1 MASGSKL
8 IYKERLDFD
17 EKDSTRLSYDVV
29 FRQPEIEREQQ
40 EAEEEA
46 NREEL
51 QQALEEQEQQWQQR
65 LEQVRQQA
73 QQEGYERGLQEG
85 QQQAHQMVQE
95 RLTVFEQALDQ
106 AGNKVEAVV
115 EQLAPGVTSMIF
127 EVAEKVIGIPLNHSQ
142 LRERVR
148 REVRATLDRLDES
161 LRIQVYVSPNDF
173 ESIQQITNQYQNR
186 NIHVQADDTLQ
197 PGEYFVET
205 NQEAVVRNFQ
215 KALRDMRDDLRVEDW
230 RELTDDDDGNEN

>member
-29 FRQPEIEREQQ
+29 FRQPEIEREEV
-40 EAEEEA
+40 EAEEKA
-46 NREEL
+46 NLEEL
-51 QQALEEQEQQWQQR
+51 QQAVEENDRQWQQR
-65 LEQVRQQA
+65 LEEVRSQA
-73 QQEGYERGLQEG
+73 QKEGYQRGLQEG
-85 QQQAHQMVQE
+85 QQQARQIIQE
-95 RLTVFEQALDQ
+95 RLGTFQQALDD
-106 AGNKVEAVV
+106 AGNKVEQLVS
-115 EQLAPGVTSMIF
+115 ELAPGVTTMIF
-127 EVAEKVIGIPLNHSQ
+127 EVAEKIIGIPLNHPQ

-148 REVRATLDRLDES
+148 REVRSTLERLDES
-161 LRIQVYVSPNDF
+161 LRIQVYVSTNDY
-173 ESIQQITNQYQNR
+173 ESVQQITNQYQNR

-215 KALRDMRDDLRVEDW
+215 KSLRDMRDDLRVEDW
-230 RELTDDDDGNEN
+230 RELTQDDNKE